1 MKIEPGFAKVS
12 LLDSSGNVKNFTKL
26 SIDFSPPSSYYSWEK
41 GVTIQTPPGFYV
53 SLESDLNGYYE
64 CMDSKIDDLGVFIN
78 YYNKNVKEL
87 MTYEYDQI
95 IEYKTKN
102 FKESEEII

>member
-1 MKIEPGFAKVS
+1 MKIESGFAKVS
-12 LLDSSGNVKNFTKL
+12 LLDSSGKVKNFTQL
-26 SIDFSPPSSYYSWEK
+26 SINFSEGSSYYSWER

-64 CMDSKIDDLGVFIN
+64 YMDSKIDDLGVFIT

-87 MTYEYDQI
+87 MTYGYDQI

-102 FKESEEII
+102 FKESEEIL